1 MNVDLSSIIIQYTA
15 VFLVLMIALP
25 MHEFAHAFAAVKS
38 GDDTPRI
45 RGRYTLNP
53 FAHFDLFGF
62 IMLMLVHFGW
72 AKPVP
77 INPYNFRHIRRGYFW
92 TSVAGILTNIA
103 LAFLTTPLF
112 LLVNKYVYIAYG
124 GFFAEFLSWF
134 MWFFV
139 VININQFLYWF
150 MWFFVVININLF
162 IFNLIPV
169 YPLDGFR
176 ILELCFKRDN
186 AFLRFMRNYG
196 YIVLLGL
203 FAMHFLH
210 ERFSNVW
217 LLEYL
222 DVFGLFMDFVSGNIL
237 YGFTWLWGLII

>member
-15 VFLVLMIALP
+15 VFLVLVIALP

-77 INPYNFRHIRRGYFW
+77 INPYNFRNIRRGYFW
-92 TSVAGILTNIA
+92 TSVAGVLTNIT
-103 LAFLTTPLF
+103 LAFLATPLL
-112 LLVNKYVYIAYG
+112 LLVYKYVYLAYG
-124 GFFAEFLSWF
+124 GFFAEFLFRF
-134 MWFFV
+134 M
-139 VININQFLYWF
+139 QL
-150 MWFFVVININLF
+150 FVVININLF

-176 ILELCFKRDN
+176 ILELCFKREN
-186 AFLRFMRNYG
+186 AFLRFMRYYG
-196 YIVLLGL
+196 YYILLGL
-203 FAMHFLH
+203 FALHFLH
-210 ERFSNVW
+210 TRFVSIPF
-217 LLEYL
+217 LQYL
-222 DVFGLFMDFVSGNIL
+222 DVFGLFMDFVSGNIFN
-237 YGFTWLWGLII
+237 GFTSLWGLII